1 MNHDRTGALLSLILV
16 EASIFLTSVT
26 PAFAQVSKQSNNT
39 IQRNLERQPPPLEPP
54 PLPEAVP
61 DSPLQIPGHELLP
74 EVIPGDRS
82 ILVEQFQITGNTV
95 FSTAI
100 LQRLPLHPDGLPLSS
115 GSEGQNQNG
124 DKSCLPDTDVSGE
137 TIGSVANR
145 AFSIAELIQV
155 AATVA
160 TFYGCEGYR
169 TSGAISVIPETTQAI
184 GQGIVEIQ
192 VIEGRL
198 ATAPD
203 VVSNTERS
211 IFTLNDSYVRSRLH
225 LDPNEPLN
233 VTELQES
240 LQLLQL
246 NPLIDTI
253 SATLQ
258 DGAQPGES
266 LLRVEFEDAPYS
278 PLVISADNGRSPS
291 VGSFQQ
297 RVQFDTPNLLGVGD
311 SLRLAYTRTDGS
323 DGGEIRYRI
332 PLTAEDTTL
341 NLRHSTT
348 SSDVIEPPF
357 DDIDG
362 DGNGPDIES
371 KSQIYEATLRHPVS
385 RNVSDRTFREF
396 AVGLTTSSQRSKS
409 ELLEF
414 PFPSAGSDEDGVT
427 NIFALRFFQ
436 EWTQQNTKE
445 VVALRSQFNVGLD
458 AFDSTINNQ
467 LEGVEPIPDSR
478 FFSWQGQAQWVR
490 LLSRDTLLQLRGTM
504 QLADNVLLPAEQFAI
519 GGAGSVRGYRQDQ
532 LQADNGLFGS
542 LEVQLPIIRHRRSD
556 SVVHLVPFFDWGH
569 VWNASGSET
578 IDPNTLSSLGLG
590 LQWRWGDRVTA
601 RLEYGIPLVNLESRD
616 RTWQENGLLFNI
628 HIKPF

>member
-1 MNHDRTGALLSLILV
+1 MNHYRTGALLGLLV
-16 EASIFLTSVT
+16 GVASVIPMSNA
-26 PAFAQVSKQSNNT
+26 PALAQVSNPSNDT
-39 IQRNLERQPPPLEPP
+39 LQRDLERQPPPLEPP
-54 PLPEAVP
+54 PFPEVVP
-61 DSPLQIPGHELLP
+61 DVPLQIPDRAPLP
-74 EVIPGDRS
+74 EGIPGDRS

-95 FSTAI
+95 FPATV
-100 LQRLPLHPDGLPLSS
+100 LQQLPLHPDQLPLLSA
-115 GSEGQNQNG
+115 SEGQDRNERE
-124 DKSCLPDTDVSGE
+124 SCLPDTDASME

-145 AFSIAELIQV
+145 SFSIAELIQV

-169 TSGAISVIPETTQAI
+169 TSGAISVIPETTQAT
-184 GQGIVEIQ
+184 GQGMVEIQ

-198 ATAPD
+198 ATAPE

-211 IFTLNDSYVRSRLH
+211 IFTLNEGYVRSRLY
-225 LDPNEPLN
+225 LDADEPLN

-246 NPLIDTI
+246 DPLIDTV

-258 DGAQPGES
+258 DGTQPGES
-266 LLRVEFEDAPYS
+266 RLRVEFEDASYR

-323 DGGEIRYRI
+323 DGAEIGYRV

-341 NLRHSTT
+341 NLRYSTT

-371 KSQIYEATLRHPVS
+371 ESRIYEATLRHPIS
-385 RNVSDRTFREF
+385 RTVSDRTFREF
-396 AVGLTTSSQRSKS
+396 AVGVTASSRRTKS

-436 EWTQQNTKE
+436 EWTQQNAKE

-458 AFDSTINNQ
+458 AFDSTINDQ

-490 LLSRDTLLQLRGTM
+490 LLGRDTFLQLRGNI

-532 LQADNGLFGS
+532 LQADNGVFGS

-569 VWNASGSET
+569 VWNAASSEEA
-578 IDPNTLSSLGLG
+578 DPNTISALGLG
-590 LQWRWGDRVTA
+590 VQWSWGDRVTA

-616 RTWQENGLLFNI
+616 RTWQENGVLFSI
-628 HIKPF
+628 RVKPF